1 MEYTDEE
8 AKTYI
13 EKKEKQLLEQKKEYV
28 AKYEIQKKRMDELKI
43 ILYSKFGKS
52 IHLDD
57 D

>member
-8 AKTYI
+8 AKTYL